1 MNAWKNRA
9 ALLKRR
15 YPAQFE
21 DLPNYMISIEP
32 GWFEPIEEAC
42 RRIDALLTTEE
53 KALFRW
59 QQIKEKFGGLRMY
72 WNEGGLYMDFIGPDS
87 LAQVVVEP
95 ERPRLSQQTRER
107 IAGIVAEAAEKVA
120 TRCQTCGEPGTLHQ
134 RRSGWLVTACARHA
148 ERPDSPDLEPDED

>member
-1 MNAWKNRA
+1 MNTWKNRA

-21 DLPNYMISIEP
+21 DLPNYMISIDP

-42 RRIDALLTTEE
+42 RRINALLTNEE

-59 QQIKEKFGGLRMY
+59 RQIKEKFGGLRMY
-72 WNEGGLYMDFIGPDS
+72 WNEGGVYMDFMSPDG
-87 LAQVVVEP
+87 LEHVVVEP
-95 ERPRLSQQTRER
+95 QNPRLSAATRER
-107 IAGIVAEAAEKVA
+107 IAGTVAEAAAKVA
-120 TRCQTCGEPGTLHQ
+120 TRCQTCGEPGTLRQ
-134 RRSGWLVTACARHA
+134 RGSGWLVTACARHV